1 MVDNQTTLKKK
12 RNNKRKARKIA
23 LLFLL
28 TGITAVLLIVETYAW
43 FIGTASVE
51 TNTFEIG
58 VESGDSLELSLD
70 GTNWSTSLD
79 LSKDSIMG
87 TAGDGANKAYTGHT
101 NIWPS
106 DTTGL
111 VPLSTDGASDPAANG
126 RLKLYGKSS
135 LTGTGGGYR
144 LISTRIDNYS
154 SAGTGALVSEQ
165 NGYVAFDMF
174 IRNGTGVDYIE
185 EYNQLDDEALYLT
198 TSSSVKAGA
207 AGSPSYGLE
216 NSVRLAFVQ
225 IGRVP
230 SATAVAGD
238 ITSISCTASES
249 PAAEGVTNTSLCNVT
264 DTTIWEPNHAA
275 HDERLITYFNKV
287 CKKKT
292 VTPGTPEG
300 TPATIS
306 YADACEAL
314 TASSAVNTYV
324 VNSNIT
330 SADQVDIYDGINGA
344 TSTKLTAVDTFT
356 DEEKAKEGADRP
368 AFMYIAPNSVTKVRV
383 YIYLEGQDVDN
394 YDLASLGNSIKINF
408 GFTKD
413 QWDLAED
420 LETA

>member
-70 GTNWSTSLD
+70 GTNWSTSLE

-154 SAGTGALVSEQ
+154 SAGTGALVPEQ

-238 ITSISCTASES
+238 ITSISCTASAS

-264 DTTIWEPNHAA
+264 NTTIWEPNHAA

-330 SADQVDIYDGINGA
+330 TADQVDIYDGINGA

-394 YDLASLGNSIKINF
+394 YDLASLGNSIEINF

>member
-1 MVDNQTTLKKK
+1 MTDNQTTLKKK

-23 LLFLL
+23 ILFLL

-43 FIGTASVE
+43 FIGTATVN

-58 VESGDSLELSLD
+58 VTSGDSLELSLD
-70 GTNWSTSLD
+70 GANWGTSLT
-79 LSKDSIMG
+79 LSKDAILG
-87 TAGDGANKAYTGHT
+87 TAGEGGSKAYTGHT
-101 NIWPS
+101 NVWPS
-106 DTTGL
+106 DETGL
-111 VPLSTDGASDPAANG
+111 IPLSTDGKSDPDANG

-144 LISTRIDNYS
+144 LISTRIDNHS
-154 SAGTGALVSEQ
+154 ESAEGGMVSEQ
-165 NGYVAFDMF
+165 NGYVAFDLF
-174 IRNGTGVDYIE
+174 IRNGTGVDYIAD
-185 EYNQLDDEALYLT
+185 YNQLDDEALYLT
-198 TSSSVKAGA
+198 TDSKVQSGA

-216 NSVRLAFVQ
+216 NSVRVAFVQ

-230 SATAVAGD
+230 SATATAGD
-238 ITSISCTASES
+238 ITSISCTDSVT

-264 DTTIWEPNHAA
+264 NSTIWEPNHKS
-275 HDERLITYFNKV
+275 HDERLVTYFNKV

-306 YADACEAL
+306 YGEACEAL
-314 TASSAVNTYV
+314 TTTTELQTYV
-324 VNSNIT
+324 VNQNIL
-330 SADQVDIYDGINGA
+330 SSDQVDIYDGINGA
-344 TSTKLTAVDTFT
+344 TASKLTAVDTFT
-356 DEEKAKEGADRP
+356 DDEKLKEGAERP
-368 AFMYIAPNSVTKVRV
+368 AFFYIAPNSVTKVRV

-413 QWDLAED
+413 QWDLSVED
-420 LETA
+420 EA

>member
-1 MVDNQTTLKKK
+1 MNDNQTTLKKK

-23 LLFLL
+23 LLFML

-58 VESGDSLELSLD
+58 VETGDALELSLD
-70 GTNWSTSLD
+70 GANWDTSLT
-79 LSKDSIMG
+79 LNKESILG
-87 TAGDGANKAYTGHT
+87 TASEGTKAYTGHT
-101 NIWPS
+101 NIWPD

-111 VPLSTDGASDPAANG
+111 IPLSTDGASDPAANG

-144 LISTRIDNYS
+144 LISTRINNYGEAAS
-154 SAGTGALVSEQ
+154 GGMVSEQ
-165 NGYVAFDMF
+165 NGYVAFDLF
-174 IRNGTGVDYIE
+174 IRNGTGVDYIAD
-185 EYNQLDDEALYLT
+185 YNQLDDEALYLT
-198 TSSSVKAGA
+198 TNSKVEAGA
-207 AGSPSYGLE
+207 AGTPSYGLE

-225 IGRVP
+225 IGRVA
-230 SATAVAGD
+230 SATADVSD
-238 ITSISCTASES
+238 ITSISCTSAAS

-264 DTTIWEPNHAA
+264 NTAIWEPNHAS

-292 VTPGTPEG
+292 VTPGEG
-300 TPATIS
+300 ETPATIS
-306 YADACEAL
+306 YGEACEAL
-314 TASSAVNTYV
+314 TASTALQTYV
-324 VNSNIT
+324 VNTNIV
-330 SADQVDIYDGINGA
+330 SSDQVDIYDGINGA
-344 TSTKLTAVDTFT
+344 TSGKLTAVDTFT
-356 DEEKAKEGADRP
+356 DEEKLKEGADRP

-413 QWDLAED
+413 QWDLSADIE
-420 LETA
+420 EA